1 MSFPTYSNISQDNTK
16 ILEKQQQ
23 EIQWRHKEEQQL
35 LLQLEE
41 VVRLYW
47 AEHTAQ
53 KARREVEEKTREEAE
68 RQRVAEEEKKK
79 KRMLEYLQQLWDEVL
94 EEEAILL
101 ERAEES
107 QVMRSKYK
115 EVIARNEEEQ
125 WPSKRT
131 RGKQPEKYH
140 RGATVKM
147 GDVNPCERC
156 VSARQDCLVY
166 PSRWVFFCYTYY
178 YFF

>member
-41 VVRLYW
+41 VVRLYR

-79 KRMLEYLQQLWDEVL
+79 KRMSEYLQQL
-94 EEEAILL
+94 
-101 ERAEES
+101 
-107 QVMRSKYK
+107 
-115 EVIARNEEEQ
+115 
-125 WPSKRT
+125 
-131 RGKQPEKYH
+131 
-140 RGATVKM
+140 
-147 GDVNPCERC
+147 
-156 VSARQDCLVY
+156 
-166 PSRWVFFCYTYY
+166 
-178 YFF
+178 